1 MRKEKLDINNADDAM
16 IIVKGCVKNDRK
28 YQQILYNQTFT
39 NMIGTCM
46 SYSSDYDEAKDYV
59 QEGYVK
65 VFDRI
70 GSYQPTGSLV
80 SWIKRII
87 VNNLIDS
94 LRKKAKF
101 KFSDIDDMQID
112 SADDS
117 DEVLERIAR
126 KEQNAARIVELLQK
140 LSPMYRAV
148 FNMYVVEELS
158 HSQIAER
165 LGISV
170 GTSKSNLAKAKMRLK
185 QMFIDKYGENE

>member
-16 IIVKGCVKNDRK
+16 LIVKGCVKNDRK
-28 YQQILYNQTFT
+28 YQQILYNQTFSK
-39 NMIGTCM
+39 MIGACM
-46 SYSSDYDEAKDYV
+46 RYSSDYDEAKDYV

-126 KEQNAARIVELLQK
+126 KEQNAGRIVELLQK
-140 LSPMYRAV
+140 LSPMYRTV

-158 HSQIAER
+158 HNQIAER

-185 QMFIDKYGENE
+185 QMFIDKYGEDE